1 MPTLKL
7 VLLGDS
13 SVGKSSLVNRFA
25 LDSFDA
31 HLPNTIGAAFI
42 SKEHTSN
49 GRTAKF
55 EIWDT
60 AGQERYQ
67 SLTPM
72 YYRNAK
78 VALVCFD
85 LSAKTLF
92 SRAKFWAEQLR
103 VLGPQDIMVFVVG
116 TKNDLVQEQKSEE
129 NSDFLDLL
137 AQVSVYCADNN
148 LKFMRTSAKLGEGVR
163 AIFDTVVDSLDEA
176 FFMQPDMEV
185 GASSQENVLLR
196 VHGSGSSCC

>member
-103 VLGPQDIMVFVVG
+103 VLGPQDILVFVVG
-116 TKNDLVQEQKSEE
+116 TKNDLVQEQESEE

-185 GASSQENVLLR
+185 ASSQENVLLR

>member
-92 SRAKFWAEQLR
+92 SRAKFWAGQLR
-103 VLGPQDIMVFVVG
+103 VLGPQDILVFVVG
-116 TKNDLVQEQKSEE
+116 TKNDLVQEQEGEE
-129 NSDFLDLL
+129 NSDFLDL
-137 AQVSVYCADNN
+137 C
-148 LKFMRTSAKLGEGVR
+148 
-163 AIFDTVVDSLDEA
+163 
-176 FFMQPDMEV
+176 
-185 GASSQENVLLR
+185 
-196 VHGSGSSCC
+196 